1 MKKLSK
7 FGEDFLLLA
16 LRINKHIKGYVD
28 FYYGP
33 EKLRQIIDNEPI
45 TSPSK
50 LLIDSDILL
59 NKLGLQGYDIKREK
73 YLEKMLTAMR
83 TLIELLNG
91 IEISIEDQFLKLYDV
106 ALQPANESELKNL
119 KKEYDEAYC
128 GPGSLE
134 ERIEKLRIKRRV
146 PEEKV
151 FKFFKRAL
159 EITEK
164 RTKELFINLLPENE
178 QILLDLAQEKNNN
191 NIKWACYEWY
201 LGNYNSRIEVN
212 PKFDMYWTVLLMYS
226 AHEGYPG
233 HHTEFSV
240 KEGMLYRELNQFEH
254 SIILLNSP
262 KLLISEGIADLAL
275 NVLFSYR
282 DQAEIGLN
290 EFCPDASKEDSLET
304 IIAQNRVRNKLNLFW
319 YNFAYHALIDHYT
332 DEELISYGKN
342 FEIFGEDD
350 LRNQIKRLNDPVYS
364 KNAFTYNLGMNI
376 ITKKYGEFPSV
387 KDFRNL
393 LINPILPS
401 DLL

>member
-1 MKKLSK
+1 
-7 FGEDFLLLA
+7 
-16 LRINKHIKGYVD
+16 
-28 FYYGP
+28 
-33 EKLRQIIDNEPI
+33 
-45 TSPSK
+45 
-50 LLIDSDILL
+50 LIDSNSLL
-59 NKLGLQGYDIKREK
+59 NKLDLQGYHIKRER
-73 YLEKMLTAMR
+73 YLEKMLTA
-83 TLIELLNG
+83 TTTSIELLNG
-91 IEISIEDQFLKLYDV
+91 IEISIKDQFLKLYNV

-119 KKEYDEAYC
+119 KNEYDEAYG

-134 ERIEKLRIKRRV
+134 ERLEKLRLKRRV

-151 FKFFKRAL
+151 FEFFKRAL
-159 EITEK
+159 KITEK

-178 QILLDLAQEKNNN
+178 QILLDLTQEKNNDK
-191 NIKWACYEWY
+191 IKWACYEWY

-240 KEGMLYRELNQFEH
+240 KECRLYRELNQFEH
-254 SIILLNSP
+254 SILLLNSP

-290 EFCPDASKEDSLET
+290 EFCSDVSKEDSLET
-304 IIAQNRVRNKLNLFW
+304 LIAQNKVRSKLNLFW
-319 YNFAYHALIDHYT
+319 YNFAYHALIDNYT

-376 ITKKYGEFPSV
+376 IKKKYGKFPSV
-387 KDFRNL
+387 KDFRKL
-393 LINPILPS
+393 LVNPILPC

>member
-1 MKKLSK
+1 MANISK

-16 LRINKHIKGYVD
+16 LRIDKHIKGYVD

-33 EKLRQIIDNEPI
+33 EKFFQIVDNEAI
-45 TSPSK
+45 TSPNK
-50 LLIDSDILL
+50 LLVDSNSLL
-59 NKLGLQGYDIKREK
+59 NKLDLQGYHIKRER

-83 TLIELLNG
+83 TSIELLNG
-91 IEISIEDQFLKLYDV
+91 IEISLKDQFLKLYDV

-119 KKEYDEAYC
+119 KNEYDEAYE

-134 ERIEKLRIKRRV
+134 ERLEKLRLKRRV

-151 FKFFKRAL
+151 FEFFKRAL
-159 EITEK
+159 QITEK

-178 QILLDLAQEKNNN
+178 QILLDLTQEKNNDK
-191 NIKWACYEWY
+191 IKWACYEWY
-201 LGNYNSRIEVN
+201 LGNYNSRIEVY

-240 KEGMLYRELNQFEH
+240 KECILYRELNQFEH
-254 SIILLNSP
+254 SILLLNSP

-290 EFCPDASKEDSLET
+290 EFCSDISKEDSLET
-304 IIAQNRVRNKLNLFW
+304 LIAQNKVRNKLNLFW
-319 YNFAYHALIDHYT
+319 YNFAYHALIDNYT
-332 DEELISYGKN
+332 DEDLISYGKN
-342 FEIFGEDD
+342 FEIFGKDD
-350 LRNQIKRLNDPVYS
+350 LRNQIKRLNNPVYS

-376 ITKKYGEFPSV
+376 IKKKYGEFPSV

-393 LINPILPS
+393 LVNPILPC